1 VGACSP
7 TDFIKELAQLFM
19 GVTCDHS
26 LGGSQVFTM
35 FYKCLL
41 KKRGAPGGPGC
52 SKSAQ
57 NGHNFLLSVRKPA
70 QNNKQTK
77 TKDAQKHFGSVF
89 GY

>member
-1 VGACSP
+1 MGACSP
-7 TDFIKELAQLFM
+7 TDFIKETTQLFT

-26 LGGSQVFTM
+26 LKGVTSLYNVLQVFIEE
-35 FYKCLL
+35 
-41 KKRGAPGGPGC
+41 RGVPEGLEC

-77 TKDAQKHFGSVF
+77 TEDGQKHFGSVF

>member
-7 TDFIKELAQLFM
+7 IDFIKEITQLFI

-26 LGGSQVFTM
+26 TSLYNVLQVFIEE
-35 FYKCLL
+35 K
-41 KKRGAPGGPGC
+41 GAPRGSRC
-52 SKSAQ
+52 FKSAQ

-70 QNNKQTK
+70 QNGNQTK
-77 TKDAQKHFGSVF
+77 TEDGQIHFGSVF